1 MEIIVGRDEKTRK
14 LRVNVDGK
22 QGLYGQPNCVPLEVS
37 RQHLSL
43 TDKGDG
49 KWKIKNL
56 NDQNVTYVN
65 GVAIES
71 KVVSEKD
78 KIELGSS
85 RYVLQWSLFSLPKI
99 ETVDIRPLKR
109 VWDEYNEKNLEIQK
123 NKKNIGLLASVPMGI
138 TMFGGFLSGI
148 ASNVP
153 DLKPC
158 APYAY
163 VFTAIALTIMV
174 YGFYKRFNDN
184 SIEEQEEIKKEF
196 QRKYTCPKC
205 GHFMGNEPYDILIQ
219 DKGCRHCKAK
229 FKT

>member
-22 QGLYGQPNCVPLEVS
+22 QGLYGQPNSVPLEVS

-85 RYVLQWSLFSLPKI
+85 RYALQWSLFSLPKN
-99 ETVDIRPLKR
+99 ETVDIRHLKA
-109 VWDEYNEKNLEIQK
+109 VWEKYEEVKKEIAITD
-123 NKKNIGLLASVPMGI
+123 KKFQVARSGTGII
-138 TMFGGFLSGI
+138 TMAAIICGFTIGQGPI
-148 ASNVP
+148 
-153 DLKPC
+153 
-158 APYAY
+158 YY
-163 VFTAIALTIMV
+163 VIYAIAICLSVIFLLVAWSRTEKTPEIL
-174 YGFYKRFNDN
+174 
-184 SIEEQEEIKKEF
+184 EQAKKEF
-196 QRKYTCPKC
+196 KMKYVCPKC
-205 GHFMGNEPYDILIQ
+205 GRYIKDEYDLIEEG
-219 DKGCRHCKAK
+219 DSCKFCKSK
-229 FKT
+229 FKK